1 MENEKIDFYL
11 LTNHGKFPEEKIGFL
26 KSRLH
31 TLSDDRL
38 DLLTT
43 LKLKNPALILLAS
56 LLVGIFGVDRF
67 LLGDTGLAIFK
78 LLTLGGF
85 GFFFIIDWFLVY
97 RRAKEKNYSKV
108 MLLI

>member
-11 LTNHGKFPEEKIGFL
+11 LSNHGKFPEEKLGFL
-26 KSRLH
+26 KNRLH
-31 TLSDDRL
+31 TVSDERL

-43 LKLKNPALILLAS
+43 LKLKNPALILVVS
-56 LLVGIFGVDRF
+56 LLLGIFGVDRF
-67 LLGDTGLAIFK
+67 LLGDTGLAVFK

-97 RRAKEKNYSKV
+97 RRAKDKNYNKV
-108 MLLI
+108 MLLL

>member
-11 LTNHGKFPEEKIGFL
+11 LSNHGKFPEEKLGFL
-26 KSRLH
+26 KNRLH
-31 TLSDDRL
+31 TVSDERL

-43 LKLKNPALILLAS
+43 LKLKNPALILVVS
-56 LLVGIFGVDRF
+56 LLLGIFGVDRF
-67 LLGDTGLAIFK
+67 LLGDTGLAVFK

-97 RRAKEKNYSKV
+97 RRAKDKNYNKV